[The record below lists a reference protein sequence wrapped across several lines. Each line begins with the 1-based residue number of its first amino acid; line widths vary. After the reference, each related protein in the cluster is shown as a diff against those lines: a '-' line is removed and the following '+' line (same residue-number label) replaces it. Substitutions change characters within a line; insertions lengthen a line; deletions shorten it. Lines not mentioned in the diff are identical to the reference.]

1 MIVVKDVGRQIK
13 SNRLVAERDHVRM
26 NDGLDGSS
34 QPKYSVNL
42 AYSQVTRIV
51 WALKIDRAARG
62 RQQIRDSGLESYELG
77 SGRGGNSQ
85 QTSQDQDYRKG
96 PRIGA
101 ARHGSKRR
109 GIRAW
114 CSPRFA
120 LTYSEQSAVV
130 AWRGFQLPPT
140 GFPPDA

>member
-62 RQQIRDSGLESYELG
+62 RQQIRGSGLDSYKLG

-85 QTSQDQDYRKG
+85 
-96 PRIGA
+96 RI
-101 ARHGSKRR
+101 
-109 GIRAW
+109 I
-114 CSPRFA
+114 PF
-120 LTYSEQSAVV
+120 
-130 AWRGFQLPPT
+130 LPPARYSST
-140 GFPPDA
+140 SPTSLSFCNSFFGSP

>member
-62 RQQIRDSGLESYELG
+62 RKQIRGSGLDSHKLG

-85 QTSQDQDYRKG
+85 PPRQDQDYRKG
-96 PRIGA
+96 PQIGA

-109 GIRAW
+109 GISARF
-114 CSPRFA
+114 SPRLA
-120 LTYSEQSAVV
+120 
-130 AWRGFQLPPT
+130 PP
-140 GFPPDA
+140 

>member
-62 RQQIRDSGLESYELG
+62 GNRSEAPASTLINWAAAVEEIPSKQAKIKTIGRAHELERLG
-77 SGRGGNSQ
+77 TAVSVVASGRG
-85 QTSQDQDYRKG
+85 
-96 PRIGA
+96 
-101 ARHGSKRR
+101 ARH
-109 GIRAW
+109 
-114 CSPRFA
+114 A
-120 LTYSEQSAVV
+120 LL
-130 AWRGFQLPPT
+130 QLKV
-140 GFPPDA
+140 